1 MGIIGGRNK
10 KITCFVVVFNS
21 MKKFYYLSSCSTCK
35 RILQELQLSENVIL
49 IDIKK
54 DPLTENELAALV
66 SKSGSYEALFS
77 KRAQLYKQRNLKDQN
92 FEEKDFKALLL
103 EHYTF
108 LKRPVLLTPTQI
120 VIGNSAAAV
129 AAMKSALDE

>member
-1 MGIIGGRNK
+1 
-10 KITCFVVVFNS
+10 
-21 MKKFYYLSSCSTCK
+21 MKKFYFLSSCSTCK
-35 RILQELQLSENVIL
+35 RILQELQLSESVVQ

-54 DPLTENELAALV
+54 APLTANDLEALV
-66 SKSGSYEALFS
+66 SKSESYEALFS
-77 KRAQLYKQRNLKDQN
+77 KRAQLYKQRNLKDQKLN
-92 FEEKDFKALLL
+92 EEDFKALLL

-108 LKRPVLLTPTQI
+108 LKRPVLLTPTQV